1 MLVLQRAVLVII
13 TLAALERWRA
23 LFMTPPSLESM
34 ASTGKY
40 KNARRGAQFSSILP
54 PGKQRV
60 FYPLVVRKTQIA
72 RTLYDLGSANILLH
86 KRQFD
91 SEGAPGDVADGTR
104 AYVTYTL
111 LSSNGDGAKRYGHAL
126 EKFEVSKSQ
135 LGEYFYP
142 PSLVQTLPADD
153 ARWRFESCAVVGNS
167 GKLLFG
173 RRREDDGQV
182 EHFGREIDEHGA
194 VFRIN
199 GAPTRGFEK
208 YVGARTTFDV
218 SNHLNLHRL
227 SLKAGRRTWTRSR
240 GARMVVFESTSYQQY
255 FHGWDRLVA
264 RFSGQLLV
272 LAPDLVAAHYELW
285 CRLVERA
292 LPGAPPE
299 NGKPT
304 SGWFA
309 AAMASQ
315 VCDSVTLY
323 GFDAWDAP
331 EGHEASATASK
342 RGHRRRHGGGGAYSA
357 SHGDADAVDWAA
369 EDAST
374 PSGGI
379 ASSANVHDVMQSAS
393 KDDAHLYPYHYWEVA
408 VGQSDVHSFPLLVR
422 VFKLLIEDGFPIKFT

>member
-1 MLVLQRAVLVII
+1 MIC
-13 TLAALERWRA
+13 T
-23 LFMTPPSLESM
+23 M
-34 ASTGKY
+34 
-40 KNARRGAQFSSILP
+40 
-54 PGKQRV
+54 
-60 FYPLVVRKTQIA
+60 
-72 RTLYDLGSANILLH
+72 
-86 KRQFD
+86 
-91 SEGAPGDVADGTR
+91 
-104 AYVTYTL
+104 
-111 LSSNGDGAKRYGHAL
+111 
-126 EKFEVSKSQ
+126 
-135 LGEYFYP
+135 
-142 PSLVQTLPADD
+142 
-153 ARWRFESCAVVGNS
+153 
-167 GKLLFG
+167 
-173 RRREDDGQV
+173 
-182 EHFGREIDEHGA
+182 
-194 VFRIN
+194 
-199 GAPTRGFEK
+199 
-208 YVGARTTFDV
+208 
-218 SNHLNLHRL
+218 
-227 SLKAGRRTWTRSR
+227 
-240 GARMVVFESTSYQQY
+240 RMVRYQQY

-331 EGHEASATASK
+331 EGHEASATSSK

-374 PSGGI
+374 PSGGT

-422 VFKLLIEDGFPIKFT
+422 VFKLLIEDGFPMKFT